1 MSSSVLILLYI
12 KEIVHTMS
20 LSIHEIEYCPANFLP
35 GLYDMSNVCKGCGKS
50 EFIDDEQTGDR
61 ICISCGEVQLSN
73 LLSEKPD
80 WRSYKED
87 GMLISFFVMYR

>member
-1 MSSSVLILLYI
+1 
-12 KEIVHTMS
+12 MS
-20 LSIHEIEYCPANFLP
+20 LSIHEIECCPASFLS

-61 ICISCGEVQLSN
+61 ICVSCGEVQLSN

-80 WRSYKED
+80 WRSFKED
-87 GMLISFFVMYR
+87 GMLVSFCITVRERGRRCTRGHVH